1 MAFSDPLSSPAV
13 MSFVTYVLLIAVT
26 LGLSHKFRPEILGL
40 TASRALVV
48 VALELLVL
56 RLGLYLL
63 NVPSDHYGILDLAA
77 YSGYKFVPACVTLS
91 TTVLA
96 PLTSRS
102 STTSSSGGVSSLV
115 WWLTFL
121 YTHAALAFFLLR
133 SLRHI
138 ILPDAASLPPGLA
151 NAGAAGSGVATLSH
165 AQRARRVQLLFLVAV
180 LQFVLGAGLCF
191 RVAG

>member
-1 MAFSDPLSSPAV
+1 

-48 VALELLVL
+48 VVLELMVV

-77 YSGYKFVPACVTLS
+77 YSGYKFVPACVTLG

-96 PLTSRS
+96 PLTGGSGS
-102 STTSSSGGVSSLV
+102 ATNAGSTSGGSGLSSLI

-151 NAGAAGSGVATLSH
+151 NAGAAGSGVATLGH
-165 AQRARRVQLLFLVAV
+165 AQRARRVQLLFVIAV